1 MPDPFGNPLPGEDPN
16 MWRFGAGSYGSS
28 PPTMPTGPSN
38 PVSTGSHGTNTGQ
51 IGSGVNPWLQSA
63 IGNTSNPNLNYSS
76 YLTSLG
82 FDVDEDKVGKFFSG
96 ISDQYGEDVGMARAG
111 MSQNMQG
118 LQGQAT
124 NQMMQLGG
132 GQGLPSAYNPGFGR
146 TQYGLNQAISNI
158 GNQYTQGMQ
167 SGLLDFTQ
175 QKLGA
180 QRDVQSQIRDVAM
193 GLIGQDAS
201 GISWGNTNNN
211 NNNNNFPTPPTD
223 LPDWNPPPNPTGG
236 GSSQYLFGG
245 TNWIWDGGSWVT
257 EAQYESDMADHYDTQ
272 P

>member
-16 MWRFGAGSYGSS
+16 MFRFGANYGGYNAPST
-28 PPTMPTGPSN
+28 PTNPTGPSN
-38 PVSTGSHGTNTGQ
+38 PVSTGSYGTGTGQ
-51 IGSGVNPWLQSA
+51 FVSGPNAWLQSA
-63 IGNTSNPNLNYSS
+63 MGNTANPNLEYSS
-76 YLTSLG
+76 YLQSLG

-111 MSQNMQG
+111 FSQSMQG

-124 NQMMQLGG
+124 NQLMQLGG

-146 TQYGLNQAISNI
+146 TQYGLDQAISNI
-158 GNQYTQGMQ
+158 GNQYTQGARG
-167 SGLLDFTQ
+167 GLLDFTQ

-201 GISWGNTNNN
+201 GISWGDTNS
-211 NNNNNFPTPPTD
+211 
-223 LPDWNPPPNPTGG
+223 GG
-236 GSSQYLFGG
+236 GSGG
-245 TNWIWDGGSWVT
+245 NLGYRRVEQFPMVNLGYSVNYNGQDYSWS
-257 EAQYESDMADHYDTQ
+257 EEEGEYI
-272 P
+272 PI